1 MLAQDVGF
9 EGSPEQHLEAAE
21 RPTNASS
28 GVKGKAGINI

>member
-21 RPTNASS
+21 RPTNANS
-28 GVKGKAGINI
+28 GVESKTGINI